1 MKVFHWHLTSVR
13 ARYISCE
20 TTARVHVSIFRVLIV
35 CILLLINFKKYL
47 RGLGAGPGF
56 IHRAICSDDAIDGEG
71 GIGGVRKIVQL
82 DSSTGMLRRD
92 ENQPVDGGDRC
103 DSYRMVA
110 DEEELLPF
118 PDGTF
123 DLVISSQ
130 ALHWVNNLPRL
141 FKEAKVR
148 EIECCDLSMVLDG

>member
-1 MKVFHWHLTSVR
+1 
-13 ARYISCE
+13 
-20 TTARVHVSIFRVLIV
+20 
-35 CILLLINFKKYL
+35 
-47 RGLGAGPGF
+47 
-56 IHRAICSDDAIDGEG
+56 
-71 GIGGVRKIVQL
+71 
-82 DSSTGMLRRD
+82 MLYRD
-92 ENQPVDGGDRC
+92 ENTPVDGGDRC

-141 FKEAKVR
+141 FQEAKVR
-148 EIECCDLSMVLDG
+148 KIQAWGSFNFLTFWNS